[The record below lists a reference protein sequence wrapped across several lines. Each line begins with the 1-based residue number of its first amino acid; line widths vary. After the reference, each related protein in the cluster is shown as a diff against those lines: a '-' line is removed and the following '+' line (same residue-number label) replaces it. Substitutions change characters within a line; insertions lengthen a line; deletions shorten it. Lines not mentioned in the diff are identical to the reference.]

1 MESHCGSVRSIQRS
15 ARLGYATSMLVNC
28 QDDQGCPCS
37 RKESQLRV
45 LSLYL
50 YGGRYQERPPLL
62 GKSIRHPRA
71 DPHQHENLR
80 QALLFKSLK
89 PFSYAYNRYRCAGS
103 RSRCKSPRSQVRRD
117 SRPNRYQPPN
127 AETYR
132 YQTEVLIPNLIPFA
146 QECENERVGMIV
158 QEHKALHMRIML
170 KLPFIA

>member
-1 MESHCGSVRSIQRS
+1 MWICWCAGRCDFRLVIKRANNSAQVVRVKSVRRFSEKVSAPRRLLRKFAISSFQAIFKAIQS
-15 ARLGYATSMLVNC
+15 
-28 QDDQGCPCS
+28 
-37 RKESQLRV
+37 
-45 LSLYL
+45 
-50 YGGRYQERPPLL
+50 
-62 GKSIRHPRA
+62 H
-71 DPHQHENLR
+71 
-80 QALLFKSLK
+80 
-89 PFSYAYNRYRCAGS
+89 AYNRYRCAGS